1 MASSSNDKEKMPP
14 EDDHQDLQLKE
25 KLKVR
30 PRKKRWKKIK
40 VHARVP

>member
-1 MASSSNDKEKMPP
+1 MDSSSDNKEKTPP

-25 KLKVR
+25 EVKVR

-40 VHARVP
+40 VHAQAP